1 MTTVRPPA
9 MAARFRPS
17 AAGIREAK
25 TGSRHV
31 GALFAHIAGISSLGD
46 LTSLHAVHHVARN
59 AGIDAAAPDPLQ
71 GSVAPPHPRPR
82 LPAHPSTRGH
92 SVADTRSVPGHEST
106 GVGQGHVWR
115 MCSRQEE
122 GAHLH
127 CVLAEPQAQA
137 GSSLCAP
144 HKALYSVPLSVRA
157 EPQNLALLVGNM
169 PRISSR

>member
-17 AAGIREAK
+17 AAGIRAAE

-71 GSVAPPHPRPR
+71 GGVAPPHPRPR
-82 LPAHPSTRGH
+82 LPSHPPTHGH

-127 CVLAEPQAQA
+127 YVFAKPQAQA
-137 GSSLCAP
+137 GSSLFAAR
-144 HKALYSVPLSVRA
+144 KTLYSVLCSVRA
-157 EPQNLALLVGNM
+157 EPQKLALLVGNM
-169 PRISSR
+169 PRILSQ